1 MTIYKLTWFLAVE
14 DRIIEKLITDKE
26 AAEANYNEVKKSLKK
41 GSWIG
46 LQELNEDALHILH
59 NGAVLHYNDI

>member
-26 AAEANYNEVKKSLKK
+26 AAEANYNEVK
-41 GSWIG
+41 
-46 LQELNEDALHILH
+46 NP
-59 NGAVLHYNDI
+59 

>member
-1 MTIYKLTWFLAVE
+1 MTIYKLTWFLPVE
-14 DRIIEKLITDKE
+14 DRIIEKLITDKDT
-26 AAEANYNEVKKSLKK
+26 AEAKYNEVKKALHK

-46 LQELNEDALHILH
+46 MQELNEDAEHTLH